1 MNPAKLHFC
10 QKNSRMNSPKLVP
23 SRAPKKAHFDA
34 ETIHAILDEALYCTV
49 SYSVDNQPYSIPTA
63 FVRYED
69 KIYIHG
75 SVGSHFIRTI
85 ERGLPV
91 CVSVTLMDGLVI
103 AKSAFSHTVNY
114 RSVILFAEA
123 EKIEELG
130 LKKAALQWLTE
141 KIVPN
146 SWDYLRPMT
155 DSELRKTTVLAF
167 KADQASAKIR
177 TGMPNDEPEDKE
189 LPIWSGIIPIQQ
201 QRLSPVA
208 DESSQVIPLPEHLM
222 L

>member
-1 MNPAKLHFC
+1 
-10 QKNSRMNSPKLVP
+10 MNSPKLIP
-23 SRAPKKAHFDA
+23 SRDAKKAHFDA
-34 ETIHAILDEALYCTV
+34 ETIYPILDDALYCTI
-49 SYSVDNQPYSIPTA
+49 SYCVDKQPYSIPTA

-85 ERGLPV
+85 EKGLPV

-123 EKIEELG
+123 EKIEEID
-130 LKKAALQWLTE
+130 LKKAALEWLTD

-155 DSELRKTTVLAF
+155 NSELRKTTVLAF
-167 KADQASAKIR
+167 KIDQASAKIR

-189 LPIWSGIIPIQQ
+189 LPIWSGVIPIQQ
-201 QRLSPVA
+201 QRLAPVA